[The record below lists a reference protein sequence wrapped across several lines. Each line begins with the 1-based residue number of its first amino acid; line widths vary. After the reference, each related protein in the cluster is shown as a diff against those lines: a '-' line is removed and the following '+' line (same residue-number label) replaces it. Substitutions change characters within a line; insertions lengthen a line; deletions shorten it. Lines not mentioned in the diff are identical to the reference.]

1 MPPTLQINIKPAVAS
16 SALVPSAVETS
27 FAANSFRFNELE
39 REGIKTKHVE
49 NYQEHL
55 ASGTGNLDEI
65 SLYQRL
71 IAAIIPEG
79 EEELCCSGNEGETFD
94 AYESGFELVK
104 DVKSDSL
111 QSQMLHSSDVSGH
124 PVSNGYRISSN
135 GRSFSEMETN
145 MPDDNIISSPDA
157 ILSYDSSQN
166 GLLPEQAMTSG
177 GICTE
182 FQYNNMSLSERLLL
196 EIHCIG
202 IYPEIVVGSVSL
214 MWNLL
219 YSHS

>member
-1 MPPTLQINIKPAVAS
+1 MFFPNFLPLALQINLKPAVAS

-27 FAANSFRFNELE
+27 FAANSFGFSELE

-55 ASGTGNLDEI
+55 AIGTGHLDEI

-79 EEELCCSGNEGETFD
+79 EGELCCSSNEGEIFD
-94 AYESGFELVK
+94 TYESGFELVK
-104 DVKSDSL
+104 DVKLDSL
-111 QSQMLHSSDVSGH
+111 QSQMLHNSDVSGH
-124 PVSNGYRISSN
+124 PVSNGYRINTN

-145 MPDDNIISSPDA
+145 VPDDNIISSPDA
-157 ILSYDSSQN
+157 ILSYDSLQN
-166 GLLPEQAMTSG
+166 GLLPEQVITSG

-214 MWNLL
+214 M
-219 YSHS
+219 